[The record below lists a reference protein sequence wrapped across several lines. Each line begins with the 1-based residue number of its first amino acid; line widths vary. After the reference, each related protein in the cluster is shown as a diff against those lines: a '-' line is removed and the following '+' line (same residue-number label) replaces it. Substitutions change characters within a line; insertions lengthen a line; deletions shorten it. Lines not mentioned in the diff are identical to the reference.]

1 MLRLTLLLILLT
13 LPCQGFAASI
23 TGKVVKVSDGD
34 TIQVLDAGK
43 AVKIRLAEID
53 CPETSHGAKKPGQPY
68 GQAAKKFALD
78 LVAGKTVRVDV
89 ITRDRYG
96 RVVGKVVLDDGS
108 TLNKRLVGAGLAWV
122 YRRYAKDPALYDL
135 EAEAKAARLGLWSDP
150 NPVPPWEW
158 RHGAGWGKKSAK
170 SRPSP
175 AVVGQS
181 GRPGGVPGLVGWV
194 WEWGLTALCQPL
206 EQCDFLRVGEP
217 LELID
222 QSTVGGINLTGQ
234 VVN

>member
-1 MLRLTLLLILLT
+1 MKLLFTIYFIFFTPFFASAYSSLI
-13 LPCQGFAASI
+13 
-23 TGKVVKVSDGD
+23 GKVVKVSDGD
-34 TIQVLDAGK
+34 TIQVLDGGK

-78 LVAGKTVRVDV
+78 LVGGKTVRVDV
-89 ITRDRYG
+89 VTRDRYG
-96 RVVGKVVLDDGS
+96 RIVGKVVLEDGS

-135 EAEAKAARLGLWSDP
+135 EAEAKAAKLGLWSAP
-150 NPVPPWEW
+150 NPVAPWEW
-158 RHGAGWGKKSAK
+158 RHGAGWGKKTAS

-181 GRPGGVPGLVGWV
+181 GRCGEKHRCGEMSNCQEAIFFLTQCGVSSLDGDGDGTPC
-194 WEWGLTALCQPL
+194 ESLCK
-206 EQCDFLRVGEP
+206 
-217 LELID
+217 
-222 QSTVGGINLTGQ
+222 
-234 VVN
+234 